1 MPKYIHTG
9 SWTNR
14 FPHAPGYSPDE
25 PLTLKP
31 GETVELDVPYD
42 HPLLMLVDPA
52 TRKAP
57 PRKAPA
63 KKAAP
68 VRAKRAEPDP
78 DPTPS
83 GDSADDPQE

>member
-25 PLTLKP
+25 PLTLEP
-31 GETVELDVPYD
+31 GETVELDEPYD
-42 HPLLMLVDPA
+42 HPLLNLVGPA
-52 TRKAP
+52 

-63 KKAAP
+63 KKPPAKKTAAK
-68 VRAKRAEPDP
+68 AKPAEPDP